1 MTVNPESLMK
11 SPIII
16 FSLLF
21 LLMFGVSCKDSR
33 QHEDVHTFS
42 EATWHRFDILSFD
55 LPVKSTTDEYTVMA
69 VFRHTN
75 DFSLERIPMHF
86 IMTMPS
92 GEVRIWEQA
101 LTIRD
106 RDGKSRGELKDSIYE
121 VVIPIRTRL
130 RFNEPG
136 TCNIT
141 VEQIIPKYNI
151 GGIASF
157 GLRFVRN

>member
-1 MTVNPESLMK
+1 MK

-21 LLMFGVSCKDSR
+21 LLMVSCKDSR
-33 QHEDVHTFS
+33 QHEDVHIFS
-42 EATWHRFDILSFD
+42 ETSWQRFDILSFD

-69 VFRHTN
+69 VIRHTK
-75 DFSLERIPMHF
+75 DFLPESIPMHF

-101 LTIRD
+101 LNIRN
-106 RDGKSRGELKDSIYE
+106 RDGKSRGELKDGIYE
-121 VVIPIRTRL
+121 VLIPIRTRL

-136 TCNIT
+136 NCNIT
-141 VEQIIPKYNI
+141 VEQIIPKYNT
-151 GGIASF
+151 GGIVSF

>member
-1 MTVNPESLMK
+1 MK

-33 QHEDVHTFS
+33 QYENIHSFS

-55 LPVKSTTDEYTVMA
+55 LPVKSTTDEYAVM
-69 VFRHTN
+69 VVIRHTK
-75 DFSLERIPMHF
+75 DFLPERIPMHF

-101 LTIRD
+101 LTLRD
-106 RDGKSRGELKDSIYE
+106 RDGKSRGELKDGIYE

-130 RFNEPG
+130 RFNESG

-141 VEQIIPKYNI
+141 VEQIIPKYNT
-151 GGIASF
+151 GGIVSF
-157 GLRFVRN
+157 GLRLVRN